1 MELLEICDTGLK
13 EVKKLGAEE
22 AEIYITSSKHLEVNI
37 EKNDIQLARS
47 QIEDGVG
54 IRVFKNNGLGF
65 ASISDFGAIKQGC
78 SRAVELA
85 RQSPKDPYN
94 KLPEPIGIKK
104 VSNLYDPKAENFSTK
119 LALERTI
126 SMLET
131 ARRYDPR
138 ITVDRGM
145 FQAEITQEAIINS
158 SGVQAEETSS
168 FFIYY
173 IMGMAVDGERV
184 SSAAY
189 EFDGVRFVD
198 EIDVKK
204 CATDFARKV
213 IDSLGATKGESF
225 KGQVILSPESVGSL
239 IASAILFSVN
249 ANNLQ
254 KGMSRWKGKLGSPV
268 ASSSLTV
275 EDNGLIPGGLGSSA
289 FDREGIPPSPLT
301 IIEQGKLNA
310 YMYNTYTALKEK
322 RSSTGHA
329 AGGTSSVPGIGPTN
343 FTIKEGETPKD
354 ELIKGVKQGV
364 LVNRFAGFPNPLT
377 GEFSGAVKGGWL
389 IKNGKLAVPLC
400 ETLIQGNIY
409 DLFTKISAI
418 SKERRKVL
426 SSLLPWILIDDVSVT
441 AG

>member
-1 MELLEICDTGLK
+1 MNLLEICNTGLK
-13 EVKKLGAEE
+13 EAKKLGAEE

-47 QIEDGVG
+47 QVEDGVG

-94 KLPEPIGIKK
+94 KLPEPIEIKK
-104 VSNLYDPKAENFSTK
+104 VPNLYDPKSENFSTK
-119 LALERTI
+119 LALEQAI

-131 ARRYDPR
+131 ARSYDPR

-145 FQAEITQEAIINS
+145 FQAEITHEAIMNS

-168 FFIYY
+168 VFVYY
-173 IMGMAVDGERV
+173 IMGMAVDGKKV
-184 SSAAY
+184 SSFAY
-189 EFDGVRFVD
+189 EFDGIRFVD

-204 CATDFARKV
+204 CANDFARKV

-239 IASAILFSVN
+239 IASAMLFSVN

-254 KGMSRWKGKLGSPV
+254 KGMSRWKGKLGSQV

-329 AGGTSSVPGIGPTN
+329 AGGTTSVPGIGPTN

-354 ELIKGVKQGV
+354 DLIKGVSQGV

-418 SKERRKVL
+418 SKERRKVM
-426 SSLLPWILIDDVSVT
+426 SSLLPWILIDDISVT